1 MSQKEEGRPDLNRRE
16 KHGLEIMMAC
26 ASEMH
31 KCTPVLKERLTMKDK
46 HGFAYY
52 RMALGL
58 LDKALGLVYDVTPTR
73 QLRQIYAVCQSG
85 AIQLTATPALTP
97 PQYTAVKNSD
107 LNYLCGAAV
116 NEKCAM
122 CIEDGVS
129 ARKCELRKTLM
140 TIWPP
145 KELPKFGDCPYQGVR
160 WFEKPGELPDDEE
173 QEK

>member
-16 KHGLEIMMAC
+16 KHGLEMIVAC

-31 KCTPVLKERLTMKDK
+31 KCTPVLKERLTMKDRR
-46 HGFAYY
+46 GFAYY

-58 LDKALGLVYDVTPTR
+58 IDKALGLIYEVTPTR
-73 QLRQIYAVCQSG
+73 TLRQIHAVCKSG
-85 AIQLTATPALTP
+85 AVQLTVSPSLTP

-116 NEKCAM
+116 NEKCAL
-122 CIEDGVS
+122 CIDDAGK
-129 ARKCELRKTLM
+129 ARNYELRKTLM

-145 KELPKFGDCPYQGVR
+145 KKLPKYGDCPYQGVR
-160 WFEKPGELPDDEE
+160 WYEKAGDLPEDETE
-173 QEK
+173 EE